1 MAACLSFFFDFRDK
15 NVSSFL
21 PIFHAPPETLLRG
34 SFATPLFSYRSFCL
48 LLPEGKRKRDRDRR
62 EKRSR
67 KEENHNEKLTDLLA
81 ACATL
86 LPEDSLPTRSSETQ
100 RGVLALKAAANSA
113 GVVTQSY
120 WLRSCEPKI
129 CGEEESRRWKRG
141 GGERE
146 GERKEGERER
156 RERVRVTEFFPFLLS
171 VYFSPLFEFKKSL
184 HTSFWIAIVVSG
196 CSLISRA
203 RAQAASK

>member
-129 CGEEESRRWKRG
+129 CGEEESRRWKWG

-146 GERKEGERER
+146 GERKERARER
-156 RERVRVTEFFPFLLS
+156 KKRESESDRVFSLSVVCLLLS
-171 VYFSPLFEFKKSL
+171 PF
-184 HTSFWIAIVVSG
+184 
-196 CSLISRA
+196 
-203 RAQAASK
+203 

>member
-1 MAACLSFFFDFRDK
+1 MSFFSDFRDK
-15 NVSSFL
+15 NVSSFPPL
-21 PIFHAPPETLLRG
+21 FHAPPETLLRG
-34 SFATPLFSYRSFCL
+34 SFATPLSSYRSLSL

-141 GGERE
+141 WGRER
-146 GERKEGERER
+146 ERER
-156 RERVRVTEFFPFLLS
+156 RERERKKRESESDRVFSLSVVCLLLS
-171 VYFSPLFEFKKSL
+171 PF
-184 HTSFWIAIVVSG
+184 
-196 CSLISRA
+196 
-203 RAQAASK
+203 